1 MREKLIELIKKANRN
16 WLLSTMVP
24 VGCSFES
31 FIAYHLI
38 ANDVVQVVRC
48 KDCKHYHTHNRS
60 VKWNTESMYC
70 CKSALKKVCP
80 DDFCSYG
87 ERKDNG

>member
-1 MREKLIELIKKANRN
+1 MMPTSELIAEMRTRAMAMEYSQRFLVLEMANR
-16 WLLSTMVP
+16 LEMATK
-24 VGCSFES
+24 
-31 FIAYHLI
+31 
-38 ANDVVQVVRC
+38 DVVPVVRC

-87 ERKDNG
+87 ERREGE